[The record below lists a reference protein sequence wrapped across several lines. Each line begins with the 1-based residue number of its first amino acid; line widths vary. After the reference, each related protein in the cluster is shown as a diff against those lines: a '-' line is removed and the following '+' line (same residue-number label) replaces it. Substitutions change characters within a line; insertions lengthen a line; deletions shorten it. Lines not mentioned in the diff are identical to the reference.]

1 MANVI
6 IMGAAGRDFH
16 DFNVYYRERPSD
28 RVVAFTAA
36 QIPNIAGRR
45 YPPELAGPA
54 YPEGIPIHPEEDLE
68 RLIAAHDVDQ
78 VVFAYSDISYGE
90 LMHKASRA
98 LSAGA
103 SFGFLGPHATMLPAG
118 KPVVSVCAVRT
129 GAGKSPLVR
138 SVVRVL
144 RDRGFTPA
152 VVRHPMPYGDLQHQ
166 ICQRFAT
173 LSDLEQQSCT
183 IEEREEYEPHIREGT
198 VVYAGV
204 DYARVLAQ
212 VEREADVIVWDGGNN
227 DLPFFQ
233 PTIHIVVADAL
244 RPGHELAYFPGEA
257 NARMAHAFVINK
269 VDEASEQDVAA
280 VRRNLASLNSAAPI
294 SEGVLRLTVPDSAVL
309 QRKRVLVIEDGPT
322 ITHGGMA
329 SGAGLRAAERFGAV
343 PVDPRPWAVGSIA
356 AAYETYP
363 HIGPV
368 LPALGYDDE
377 QLRELGETI
386 RAVPCDVIVVASPV
400 DLRRLIS
407 FDRPAV
413 RVSYDFELVAGPTL
427 EQILEPLTNDERGA
441 IS

>member
-1 MANVI
+1 
-6 IMGAAGRDFH
+6 
-16 DFNVYYRERPSD
+16 
-28 RVVAFTAA
+28 
-36 QIPNIAGRR
+36 
-45 YPPELAGPA
+45 
-54 YPEGIPIHPEEDLE
+54 
-68 RLIAAHDVDQ
+68 
-78 VVFAYSDISYGE
+78 
-90 LMHKASRA
+90 
-98 LSAGA
+98 
-103 SFGFLGPHATMLPAG
+103 
-118 KPVVSVCAVRT
+118 
-129 GAGKSPLVR
+129 
-138 SVVRVL
+138 
-144 RDRGFTPA
+144 
-152 VVRHPMPYGDLQHQ
+152 
-166 ICQRFAT
+166 
-173 LSDLEQQSCT
+173 
-183 IEEREEYEPHIREGT
+183 
-198 VVYAGV
+198 
-204 DYARVLAQ
+204 
-212 VEREADVIVWDGGNN
+212 
-227 DLPFFQ
+227 
-233 PTIHIVVADAL
+233 
-244 RPGHELAYFPGEA
+244 
-257 NARMAHAFVINK
+257 
-269 VDEASEQDVAA
+269 
-280 VRRNLASLNSAAPI
+280 
-294 SEGVLRLTVPDSAVL
+294 VPDSAVL